1 MLSMQNRIQ
10 AVIDAQQRRPSGVIG
25 RLIGA
30 QMMRQHTVETDWTL
44 SLLAVE
50 PTDQVLEIGFGAGR
64 AIELVAARAT
74 NGYIAGID
82 VSRTMVDAA
91 SRRNQHAVN
100 AGRVDLRNGDVTTL
114 PFSEQ
119 RFDKIFSIHTLYFW
133 QDFPRAIAE
142 LHRVLKPHGKLV
154 LTFTPGKVGAV
165 GQTGLGQFAT
175 RVDSELLPEMKQ
187 IGFTGAVVT
196 QGPVSR
202 QFKIAA
208 VTGTR

>member
-1 MLSMQNRIQ
+1 MLSMRSRVQ
-10 AVIDAQQRRPSGVIG
+10 AVIDAQQRRPLGVIG

-30 QMMRQHTVETDWTL
+30 QMMRQHAVETEWTL

-50 PTDQVLEIGFGAGR
+50 PTDHVLEIGFGAGS

-74 NGYIAGID
+74 NGYVAGID

-91 SRRNQHAVN
+91 NRRNRHVVD
-100 AGRVDLRNGDVTTL
+100 AGRVGLRSGDVTTL

-119 RFDKIFSIHTLYFW
+119 RFDEVFSIHTLYFW
-133 QDFPRAIAE
+133 EDFPRAIAE
-142 LHRVLKPHGKLV
+142 LYRVLKPHGRLV

-165 GQTGLGQFAT
+165 GQTRLGQFAA
-175 RVDSELLPEMKQ
+175 RVDREILPAMKQ
-187 IGFTGAVVT
+187 IGFTEAMVT

-202 QFKIAA
+202 QFEIAA
-208 VTGTR
+208 VIGTR